1 MRNEIVISGARL
13 HNLKNV
19 DVRIPK
25 GKLTVITGVS
35 GSGKSSLAFDT
46 LYEEGK
52 RRYLLFSDEQ
62 IILDTES
69 SFDEITGL
77 SPTVAVEQ
85 RITRQS
91 NPRSTVGSKTKI
103 GTMLAVLFA
112 AFGQC
117 PSEYTEGSPLH
128 MSCFL
133 RNSARGMCAGC
144 KGTGKIKVVDEEK
157 LYGDPQMEVQY
168 VLEGKFREH
177 PTWRMQIMDYY
188 RHLHVSPE
196 QPLGTL
202 NAEQLDA
209 LKYGSQKTIFPG
221 VNSFVPAVTDEIS
234 EEKLSKYYQNVYAKE
249 VPCPDCGGSR
259 YSQIAV
265 HTTLCGKSIL
275 RLEQMTIR
283 ELTTWF
289 EAVQL
294 PDQRIVSEILAKLR
308 FLGEV
313 GLGHL
318 SLSRTLPTLSGGEIQ
333 RLFLASF
340 GIADMDGMTFI
351 LDEPTIGLH
360 ELEKQKL
367 MDMIRELIGCGNTV
381 IAVEHDAGFIRNADY
396 IVEIG
401 PGAGE
406 SGGNVVFQGSL
417 EEYMRCADSCTTP
430 YLRGEE
436 SIMEQSFVRRVD
448 HSRILS
454 MKNCQTHNLKDVSV
468 DIPLGIMVGV
478 AGVSGSG
485 KSSLIA
491 QTLVP
496 KLKEELRR
504 SVVSDLPDPE
514 GGPLGEVQGASQIKR
529 CVVIDQK
536 PIGRSKQS
544 CPATYTGIYDRIR
557 YLFAKAS
564 GADAGLFSINAK
576 GGCKICKGEGEIYHY
591 VGMGSTIGIPCE
603 ACGGTGFVQEALS
616 ARLDGINI
624 REVLD
629 MSVSEAVSFFG
640 NKDKTILA
648 MLRTLERVGLGY
660 IRLGQKTSTISGGE
674 AQRIKLASELGK
686 AASVRDSLYILDEPT
701 VGLSFADIRRLMTL
715 LQELVEKGAS
725 VIITEH
731 DPAVLSCCDW
741 IIELGPGG
749 GTEGGTIV
757 AQGTPEELKSTPASS
772 IGRFL

>member
-1 MRNEIVISGARL
+1 
-13 HNLKNV
+13 
-19 DVRIPK
+19 
-25 GKLTVITGVS
+25 
-35 GSGKSSLAFDT
+35 
-46 LYEEGK
+46 
-52 RRYLLFSDEQ
+52 
-62 IILDTES
+62 
-69 SFDEITGL
+69 
-77 SPTVAVEQ
+77 
-85 RITRQS
+85 
-91 NPRSTVGSKTKI
+91 
-103 GTMLAVLFA
+103 
-112 AFGQC
+112 
-117 PSEYTEGSPLH
+117 
-128 MSCFL
+128 
-133 RNSARGMCAGC
+133 
-144 KGTGKIKVVDEEK
+144 
-157 LYGDPQMEVQY
+157 
-168 VLEGKFREH
+168 
-177 PTWRMQIMDYY
+177 
-188 RHLHVSPE
+188 
-196 QPLGTL
+196 
-202 NAEQLDA
+202 
-209 LKYGSQKTIFPG
+209 
-221 VNSFVPAVTDEIS
+221 
-234 EEKLSKYYQNVYAKE
+234 
-249 VPCPDCGGSR
+249 
-259 YSQIAV
+259 
-265 HTTLCGKSIL
+265 
-275 RLEQMTIR
+275 
-283 ELTTWF
+283 
-289 EAVQL
+289 
-294 PDQRIVSEILAKLR
+294 
-308 FLGEV
+308 
-313 GLGHL
+313 
-318 SLSRTLPTLSGGEIQ
+318 
-333 RLFLASF
+333 
-340 GIADMDGMTFI
+340 
-351 LDEPTIGLH
+351 
-360 ELEKQKL
+360 
-367 MDMIRELIGCGNTV
+367 
-381 IAVEHDAGFIRNADY
+381 
-396 IVEIG
+396 
-401 PGAGE
+401 
-406 SGGNVVFQGSL
+406 
-417 EEYMRCADSCTTP
+417 
-430 YLRGEE
+430 
-436 SIMEQSFVRRVD
+436 
-448 HSRILS
+448 